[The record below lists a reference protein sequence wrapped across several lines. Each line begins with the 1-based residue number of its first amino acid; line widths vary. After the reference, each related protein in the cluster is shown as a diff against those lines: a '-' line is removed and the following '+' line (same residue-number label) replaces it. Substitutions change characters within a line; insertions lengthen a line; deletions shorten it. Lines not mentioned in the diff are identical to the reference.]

1 MPDCAFVSDDPD
13 IFIRTDPAEILEPD
27 VPEPD
32 HGEPAGFDDAQY
44 AQLVAEWGEPY
55 SVSEKGNIF
64 LNQMFFVA
72 RFALEHL
79 VLHEPDE
86 HRFYTYD
93 ASTGAWVLITADAIK
108 IMLSEDLQRF
118 VNETGEA
125 QVISKR
131 TNSLVEALVALLRG
145 YTEKRDAFQSKGRV
159 IHCANGMLE
168 LSAEGATLYQFSPE
182 YYSRNPSPFSWDPAV
197 ECPRFRNVLLE
208 SALDADDISVIQRW
222 FGAILLG
229 GNFAQRIMLIIGTA
243 SGGKSTLLRILEA
256 IIGPKNVCQLRTDL
270 LAERFET
277 SRFLGKT
284 LLAGKDVSG
293 NFLHSRGAHVLK
305 ALVGDDQLT
314 GELKGLNAVPSIL
327 GQFDVAITCNSH
339 LRVKLDGDGEA
350 WRRRL
355 LIVAYERPKPEVR
368 IARFAEELLEAEGS
382 GILRF
387 GVEGAMMHQR
397 ELDEVADFRLTPK
410 QNARVDGLL
419 AESDSLRCFAT
430 ERIYKCPDCDPLPT
444 EEIVNAYWD
453 YCRDRDWTPLP
464 GKLIEKALPDIMMDL
479 FRSAK
484 TTHAMGK
491 KGRIR
496 GYAGVKLALPAE
508 EP

>member
-1 MPDCAFVSDDPD
+1 M
-13 IFIRTDPAEILEPD
+13 
-27 VPEPD
+27 
-32 HGEPAGFDDAQY
+32 
-44 AQLVAEWGEPY
+44 
-55 SVSEKGNIF
+55 
-64 LNQMFFVA
+64 
-72 RFALEHL
+72 
-79 VLHEPDE
+79 
-86 HRFYTYD
+86 
-93 ASTGAWVLITADAIK
+93 
-108 IMLSEDLQRF
+108 
-118 VNETGEA
+118 
-125 QVISKR
+125 
-131 TNSLVEALVALLRG
+131 
-145 YTEKRDAFQSKGRV
+145 
-159 IHCANGMLE
+159 
-168 LSAEGATLYQFSPE
+168 
-182 YYSRNPSPFSWDPAV
+182 
-197 ECPRFRNVLLE
+197 
-208 SALDADDISVIQRW
+208 
-222 FGAILLG
+222 
-229 GNFAQRIMLIIGTA
+229 
-243 SGGKSTLLRILEA
+243 
-256 IIGPKNVCQLRTDL
+256 
-270 LAERFET
+270 
-277 SRFLGKT
+277 
-284 LLAGKDVSG
+284 
-293 NFLHSRGAHVLK
+293 LK

-444 EEIVNAYWD
+444 EEIANAYWD